1 MITVEMLYNKIMN
14 SIKKPYVGVPAPDVL
29 EDDPWFGPAVKS
41 SKTLAREAEMV
52 YNEEV
57 KGTEDIVT
65 SKEPENIHQLMY
77 EMATKNVATTL
88 ALNPPETFG
97 GGSEQYHE
105 GPGGWTSGNGMG
117 QFRD

>member
-52 YNEEV
+52 YNKRV
-57 KGTEDIVT
+57 D
-65 SKEPENIHQLMY
+65 
-77 EMATKNVATTL
+77 
-88 ALNPPETFG
+88 
-97 GGSEQYHE
+97 
-105 GPGGWTSGNGMG
+105 
-117 QFRD
+117 